1 MKSTESLEIL
11 PMSSS
16 ESDHRIGLWVR
27 MKCTNFWEKRKATD
41 QNHFFLEGLWAGL
54 KQADEKAHNVRGSS

>member
-1 MKSTESLEIL
+1 MKSTESPEIL

-16 ESDHRIGLWVR
+16 ESDHRTGLWVR
-27 MKCTNFWEKRKATD
+27 MKCTKFWENLATD
-41 QNHFFLEGLWAGL
+41 QNHFFSEGLWAGL

>member
-1 MKSTESLEIL
+1 MKSTESPEIL

-16 ESDHRIGLWVR
+16 ESDHRTGLWVR
-27 MKCTNFWEKRKATD
+27 MKCTKFWENVATD
-41 QNHFFLEGLWAGL
+41 QKHFFSEGSWAGL